1 MHDTPENDDTDLNVI
16 GIEKDTTHPY
26 EDFSDLYVNVF
37 DNPQKHGEDLK
48 WAAETGHRD
57 VFEKLLPKVD
67 NYGDVAAVA
76 FINGNGNW
84 AQEIVEAYPDN
95 DFQEYFEEL
104 LKAGQIE
111 QALALWGTTD
121 TTLSKTSVA
130 FEKSAYERIP
140 EEYLSEFREMAEDYL
155 TEKQLVDRVVRSN
168 DVQWVQRQ
176 IQAGL
181 DFVLD
186 AEQIGF
192 LVDQNY
198 VQVIQ
203 ALAQARPQLHNDFN
217 QAARLGNPALFK
229 QLNSVTE
236 VEDVAPSTSPEPT
249 AAQLSV
255 TQTAAKRG
263 FVLTARVKN
272 IVQAQKA
279 AFAVTPLTPKSLK
292 DKLVEKADQKRE
304 HNRGGQSLKAARPV

>member
-26 EDFSDLYVNVF
+26 EDFSDLYANIF

-67 NYGDVAAVA
+67 NYGEVAAVA

-84 AQEIVEAYPDN
+84 AQEIVAAYPDN

-104 LKAGQIE
+104 LKAGQVE

-121 TTLSKTSVA
+121 TTLSKTSLA

-140 EEYLSEFREMAEDYL
+140 EEYLSEFREMAEDNL

-168 DVQWVQRQ
+168 DVRWVQRQ

-186 AEQIGF
+186 AEQIGL

-198 VQVIQ
+198 MEVIE
-203 ALAQARPQLHNDFN
+203 ALAQARPQLRNDFN

-229 QLNSVTE
+229 HLNPVEE
-236 VEDVAPSTSPEPT
+236 VEPVAPTPPASSAVVTQQSVAPT
-249 AAQLSV
+249 A
-255 TQTAAKRG
+255 TAKRG
-263 FVLTARVKN
+263 VVLTARVKN
-272 IVQAQKA
+272 SVRAQKA
-279 AFAVTPLTPKSLK
+279 AFAVTPLTPQSLK
-292 DKLVEKADQKRE
+292 EKLAEKTLQKRE
-304 HNRGGQSLKAARPV
+304 KSGIRQSFKTL